1 MCILYKYI
9 YITSITFWAIFEHV
23 SANTAR
29 LILWTHKILS
39 CPAFYTIHIMLIFT
53 YLRLISCS
61 LLFYAVDDVR
71 QLFDNEFNINK
82 FI

>member
-1 MCILYKYI
+1 MVL
-9 YITSITFWAIFEHV
+9 FELV

-39 CPAFYTIHIMLIFT
+39 CPAIYTIHIMLIVT

-71 QLFDNEFNINK
+71 QLFDNELILIHINK